1 MTKDAGDQTTNRWLR
16 TPRAP
21 ADEYD
26 ARYEQRALS
35 GENVHGEADFVMRHA
50 PRSVLDAGCGTGRI
64 ARELARRG
72 VTVVGVDIDDDML
85 ATARRKAP
93 ELKWICAD
101 LANVELERTFDLIL
115 LAGNVLIF
123 LSPGTEGQVLENMAR
138 HLAPGGKIVAGF
150 QLQTGRLSVETYDA
164 LATAAGLRLAE
175 RWSTWDR
182 NAWDAH
188 GDYVLSVHA
197 ADARSDAGQRS

>member
-1 MTKDAGDQTTNRWLR
+1 MTRDAGDPATNRWLQ
-16 TPRAP
+16 TPRGP

-35 GENVHGEADFVMRHA
+35 GENVHGEADFVMRLA

-64 ARELARRG
+64 ARELAHRG
-72 VTVVGVDIDDDML
+72 VDVVGVDIDNDML

-93 ELKWICAD
+93 QLTWICAD
-101 LANVELERTFDLIL
+101 LATVELGRTFDLIL
-115 LAGNVLIF
+115 LAGNVMIF
-123 LSPGTEGQVLENMAR
+123 VSPGTEGQVLENMAR
-138 HLAPGGKIVAGF
+138 HLAPGGRIVAGF
-150 QLQTGRLSVETYDA
+150 QLQPGRLGVRTYDA

-182 NAWDAH
+182 DAWDAH
-188 GDYVLSVHA
+188 SDYVLSVHA
-197 ADARSDAGQRS
+197 PGA